1 MRIKNL
7 SLLLLLSISSLSANA
22 FEIFALGT
30 SNTNCKN
37 ANQAFTTTLN
47 EILIK
52 EGISAN
58 VINAGID
65 GDRPVFM
72 MSRLQSGLKDY
83 PNTKIVIFE
92 PGPNERNPRFNLE
105 PSEEILSYLDNL
117 KIPTIYVSHN
127 FIQKDEDAE
136 KMAKKYNAYYYGDW
150 RKGVPLDRDHRQYD
164 MGSSGGHMTVQG
176 CQLWAKNMLP
186 LIKQVIADKNIK

>member
-1 MRIKNL
+1 MKKL
-7 SLLLLLSISSLSANA
+7 TLLLVFSLTSFNAIA

-37 ANQAFTTTLN
+37 ANQAFTATLN
-47 EILIK
+47 EILAQEKIN
-52 EGISAN
+52 AN

-72 MSRLQSGLKDY
+72 MSRLQSGLKNY
-83 PNTKIVIFE
+83 PNIKIVIFE

-105 PSEEILSYLDNL
+105 PSEEILSYLD
-117 KIPTIYVSHN
+117 KIKMPTIYVSHS

-186 LIKQVIADKNIK
+186 LIKQVIAEKNIK